1 MKKCEVLK
9 DCVIAI
15 CKGSVVIVNDKQFE
29 LARKVLKPITEKV
42 VDTQEEVVEEAPKKK
57 TTKKK

>member
-15 CKGSVVIVNDKQFE
+15 CKGSVVYVNDKQYE
-29 LARKVLKPITEKV
+29 LARKVLKPYTEKV
-42 VDTQEEVVEEAPKKK
+42 EETEAPAKKK
-57 TTKKK
+57 STKK

>member
-1 MKKCEVLK
+1 MIKCEVLK

-15 CKGSVVIVNDKQFE
+15 CRGSIVLVNERQYE

-42 VDTQEEVVEEAPKKK
+42 EETSEVVEAPKKK
-57 TTKKK
+57 RTTKK